1 MGGLV
6 QHGCLLISIVLASSS
21 VSTAENT
28 FPPDSSSFLSV
39 SAGSVTLHLDALVE
53 EGAPTTYFVVEYKPK
68 ATENWILAWDNV
80 HPGGDFVV
88 LDLSPATWY
97 DLKVTSHNDDG
108 DLMSPSMSLAHS
120 PPEEVL
126 RRHKSNLSTFWRVL
140 LLLQLL

>member
-53 EGAPTTYFVVEYKPK
+53 EGSPTTYFVVEYKPK

-108 DLMSPSMSLAHS
+108 GFDVAEYEFGTLTTRGGPA
-120 PPEEVL
+120 PPQVYPVNILE
-126 RRHKSNLSTFWRVL
+126 SSTAAA
-140 LLLQLL
+140 